1 MQNFLANDCLQQR
14 QDHCNYPQV
23 QRKNVEENVE
33 EGAAGLEGGFPF
45 DSGLLSDIPPAGPR
59 KRGPLRT
66 HSHKDPGRGAK
77 EI

>member
-1 MQNFLANDCLQQR
+1 M
-14 QDHCNYPQV
+14 
-23 QRKNVEENVE
+23 E
-33 EGAAGLEGGFPF
+33 EGAAGLGGGFPF
-45 DSGLLSDIPPAGPR
+45 DSGLLGDIPPAGLR